1 MSGFKALNVD
11 SESEE
16 EIDDTKEIQLEEAFK
31 LYQNAL
37 KLHSQGPNYYDE
49 ASDAYGELFK
59 SEVFKYPE
67 AISEFAHDQEDD
79 PSHPIVQPDA
89 ESVPVL
95 PANAADSSANSIPL
109 LVYLSYK
116 NKGQLAIDKARN
128 QLASDS
134 PSRQDLMQHF
144 AAACGSG
151 IQNFAEALERDDTDI
166 DLWKKAARVAEV
178 LSNQRIS
185 RFCMESV
192 LAGDDDG
199 TEQTIDLSGLDEAFA
214 AGELAQILK
223 LLEDDVSQAHSS
235 DVHPKEPLL
244 KLLSK
249 SNDPYPFLPNRPRQL
264 EYLDE
269 RRRPDSFHVNGISL
283 RSNTISNLGQEILQA
298 IISHQGGKANISA
311 HTIVSANGVELPQS
325 PARIDTEVFM
335 DAEEDIQ
342 PTMNDLAPS
351 SITLE
356 TRESPEKMPVQDG
369 RLDSTDPS
377 PRQDGTGMVEDLPPD
392 PASGSAVDLPTR
404 KRSATTAGHEEPEG
418 RVKSKRL
425 RARESM
431 VEAPVAEEETVVHE
445 VVHKEPWDWIVLQN
459 ADKDQLKV
467 LDTFLSRLNVP
478 AFGSVEDIKADC
490 TTSSNLDVSGPDP
503 LPSRRLLSSD
513 LSRSIRGWT
522 DEHSQAILF
531 GHGNQEFVE
540 KSTGLTLFLQ
550 HSKGATEVEIDAP
563 TVSAGDELSAFF
575 QSLAA
580 SQTTLYDA
588 AFTWLLTILS
598 PDEQK
603 KDHVS
608 SSYMRETWPDDL
620 KQTVVQLLLRSEE
633 YLLDTLRQRYREMV
647 IGTNNDS
654 DESGSESHR
663 AWRKKLMELVQTIF
677 ELHIDIYSRITNPSS
692 QVEKEVRIK
701 QADSLERWAG
711 LADDFMRVYTGKD
724 DDSSVADSLVIRFLW
739 ASTIYGGKAE
749 DVDQNHTVL
758 CLEDLKRILQELEVK
773 PIVLPNNAAMPQ
785 ISVPAVEQ
793 EIQRLSTLDFFLSV
807 FDNDNSDPVA
817 VIEKLEPILE
827 LDNARQDESGDHPTL
842 LTDQAQ
848 QAVLD
853 FLDSGDA
860 SLKLFLWRR
869 LQNAYITIPYIPKV
883 VSCLLRAIE
892 TIFRELC
899 STRHAQMEDHHRQVA
914 MLKWV
919 RDLDEILIRTLSK
932 ILNEPNPL
940 ECLDDDHLRSSITA
954 ISFLLRIMHVF
965 ALYEDNIRFQ
975 YAAAPQFKGAMS
987 TKNFEKSKDRLREIQ
1002 VRLWTLQY
1010 FLLKEATTQ
1019 HKNIFP
1025 DRANDLADYLC
1036 TVHFALGQRLY
1047 CKHSNKQFVKLVK
1060 SELNTLETTNDY
1072 TADVAQVLYDLYQMK
1087 FVVGQGD
1094 FDHGC
1099 TTETLDKKT
1108 ALSLIPIVM
1117 FYARR
1122 MNIKDLIKSD
1132 LRLTIEKVQA
1142 ASGKNVSPPPAMHNR
1157 KIINAFLKSPIIPED
1172 LFKAVKGLGGLSTK
1186 PVLGEGSV
1194 KSTHGWFFLLGHI
1207 TLAKYRSVK
1216 RVSPTPTDDLDVAST
1231 LLKQDLE
1238 FDIEKWETWF
1248 RLAQIY
1254 EAKIEDDLIWNS
1266 TKLNEARGEIAQLER
1281 HSIHAFS
1288 MALAQAMRSADDD
1301 AETRLKIAE
1310 LHQEFAMRLYA
1321 SSREPLNMEAF
1332 NTDKSMRH
1340 ISSNYDGTMSKVPF
1354 HQPISKYTL
1363 WHFAAYLL
1371 RRKVSEKPKSW
1382 TSHYTLGKC
1391 LWKMFESPENQDRRN
1406 VRPEEVLEA
1415 FVDAVEASP
1424 KKEKSTDYILEPHF
1438 KLVSIVHKMVHHK
1451 HIKAQIGRD
1460 WLQATRFAQGV
1471 VLAIDEDG
1479 DPDWERY
1486 ILEILKR
1493 LSTADKQHWHHR
1505 IIARAAHV
1513 IYDGQANVAGAL
1525 GAKHEFTQQ
1534 IFTKTMT
1541 YQVWKPEFERPGR
1554 HYVYT
1559 GRYVLFFA
1567 QLLDKLNDRPN
1578 LDQLVRRVRRKQ
1590 TDFIDHEKVWGTI
1603 ATTYVNLLRRSA
1615 KIPDGRER
1623 AVFDPISYEE
1633 FSRNSE
1639 KLEKWALDEDTS
1651 SIVLD
1656 VMRDA
1661 IELKKI
1667 NNSLLKGGAIDD
1679 LIGDAY
1685 ACMYEAFVAQLP
1697 PEEQQNRPPSVPQ
1710 GTFLNMTA
1718 NGLPSHDGSSDLMQA
1733 TPAQAATANAIPGP
1747 SDSADLKPPVQPIVG
1762 LGLQTPTHQF
1772 IGTPSSLPN
1781 ALADPSKPPV
1791 EKPKPGRA
1799 KTITRREIQR
1809 KAEAV
1814 LVKPPPIK
1822 TPTLMKR
1829 PVVQIVVPNAGDSP
1843 APGRVDDLRED
1854 RDGNGEGQESM
1865 LSSRRGS
1872 VQSSAAGG
1880 REGSVDA
1887 GEEGDDE
1894 SELSDIEENEQE
1906 GDEDADGDTIVVQK
1920 KSMFPKLPS
1929 QQQGGGHE
1937 SDADE
1942 DDEDEDGEEG
1952 DEFEDEEHDH
1962 RPGRNGDRMDVD
1974 EEDEEQGDEEPEIQ
1988 DSQEVK
1994 EKKQARSSPAKVT
2007 EEK

>member
-37 KLHSQGPNYYDE
+37 KLHAQGPDYYDE
-49 ASDAYGELFK
+49 AGDAYDELFK

-67 AISEFAHDQEDD
+67 AISEFAHDQEDE
-79 PSHPIVQPDA
+79 PSHPVVQPDTEA
-89 ESVPVL
+89 GPIV
-95 PANAADSSANSIPL
+95 PANAADTSANSIPL

-116 NKGQLAIDKARN
+116 NRGQLAIDKA
-128 QLASDS
+128 
-134 PSRQDLMQHF
+134 QDLLGIGSPTRNELLRHF
-144 AAACGSG
+144 AASCGAG
-151 IQNFAEALERDDTDI
+151 LEDFAEALERDDTDI

-178 LSNQRIS
+178 LSTQRIT

-192 LAGDDDG
+192 LAGDDEG
-199 TEQTIDLSGLDEAFA
+199 NEQAIDLSGLDEAFA
-214 AGELAQILK
+214 AGELTQTLK
-223 LLEDDVSQAHSS
+223 LLQDDLSQARSG
-235 DVHPKEPLL
+235 DVRPKEPLL

-249 SNDPYPFLPNRPRQL
+249 SNDPYPFLPIRPEQL

-269 RRRPDSFHVNGISL
+269 RQRPNSFQINRISL
-283 RSNTISNLGQEILQA
+283 KSNTIPSFGQEILQA
-298 IISHQGGKANISA
+298 LLNHQEGKLNFSA
-311 HTIVSANGVELPQS
+311 HTIVSTDQLQPRQS
-325 PARIDTEVFM
+325 PDQFDDEVFM
-335 DAEEDIQ
+335 DAEQELHAAVNGDVPNSNTI
-342 PTMNDLAPS
+342 
-351 SITLE
+351 E
-356 TRESPEKMPVQDG
+356 THESPESMAIQDSGLEVIG
-369 RLDSTDPS
+369 RSLD
-377 PRQDGTGMVEDLPPD
+377 QGGTTQVEAVPPD
-392 PASGSAVDLPTR
+392 PASATSMDLPTR
-404 KRSATTAGHEEPEG
+404 KRSATFAGHEEPEG

-431 VEAPVAEEETVVHE
+431 IEAPLMENEDVVHE
-445 VVHKEPWDWIVLQN
+445 VVHKEPWDWTVLQT

-467 LDTFLSRLNVP
+467 VDAFLSRLDLP
-478 AFGSVEDIKADC
+478 AFGSVESIKADS
-490 TTSSNLDVSGPDP
+490 TPLSNAEMTSPSST
-503 LPSRRLLSSD
+503 PSRRLLSSD
-513 LSRSIRGWT
+513 LSRSIKTWT
-522 DEHSQAILF
+522 DEHSHAVLF

-550 HSKGATEVEIDAP
+550 HSKAADEVKINASA
-563 TVSAGDELSAFF
+563 VSAGDELSAFVKGLET
-575 QSLAA
+575 SHM
-580 SQTTLYDA
+580 TLYDA
-588 AFTWLLTILS
+588 AFTWLLAILT
-598 PDEQK
+598 PDASSK
-603 KDHVS
+603 ALTR
-608 SSYMRETWPDDL
+608 SSYMREGWSDEM
-620 KQTVVQLLLRSEE
+620 KQTVVQLLLRSQEH
-633 YLLDTLRQRYREMV
+633 LLDNLSQQYRQLV
-647 IGTNNDS
+647 PGANANA
-654 DESGSESHR
+654 DEDNSSESELSSISQ
-663 AWRKKLMELVQTIF
+663 LMEFVQSIF
-677 ELHIDIYSRITNPSS
+677 ELHLDIYSRITNPSS
-692 QVEKEVRIK
+692 QVEREVRIK
-701 QADSLERWAG
+701 QADSLERWAS
-711 LADDFMRVYTGKD
+711 LADDFMRIYANSAEQSGTSD
-724 DDSSVADSLVIRFLW
+724 TLVIRFLW
-739 ASTIYGGKAE
+739 ASTIYAGKAD
-749 DVDQNHTVL
+749 DVEQNHMVS
-758 CLEDLKRILQELEVK
+758 CLEDLKSVLHRLEVQ
-773 PIVLPNNAAMPQ
+773 PISLPNNAAMPQ
-785 ISVPAVEQ
+785 ISISAAEQ

-827 LDNARQDESGDHPTL
+827 LDIARQATDDAETAMVS
-842 LTDQAQ
+842 DQAQ

-853 FLDSGDA
+853 FFDSGDA

-869 LQNAYITIPYIPKV
+869 LQNAYITISYTPKV

-899 STRHAQMEDHHRQVA
+899 SKRHAQMEDHHRQVA
-914 MLKWV
+914 MLKWL
-919 RDLDEILIRTLSK
+919 RDLDELLIRTLSK
-932 ILNEPNPL
+932 IMNESNAL
-940 ECLDDDHLRSSITA
+940 ECLDDEHLRTSMVA
-954 ISFLLRIMHVF
+954 VSFVLRFLHVF
-965 ALYEDNIRFQ
+965 ALYEDNVRFQ
-975 YAAAPQFKGAMS
+975 YAVPPQFKGAMS
-987 TKNFEKSKDRLREIQ
+987 TKNFEKSKDRLREIL

-1010 FLLKEATTQ
+1010 FLLKEATAQ
-1019 HKNIFP
+1019 RSDLFP
-1025 DRANDLADYLC
+1025 DKANDLADYLC

-1060 SELNTLETTNDY
+1060 SELHALETTNNY
-1072 TADVAQVLYDLYQMK
+1072 TADIAQVLYDLYQMK

-1099 TTETLDKKT
+1099 PTETLDKKT

-1122 MNIKDLIKSD
+1122 MNIKDLIKGD
-1132 LRLTIEKVQA
+1132 LRVAIEKVQA
-1142 ASGKNVSPPPAMHNR
+1142 ASGKNTSPPPAMHNR
-1157 KIINAFLKSPIIPED
+1157 KVINAFLRSPINPED
-1172 LFKAVKGLGGLSTK
+1172 LFRSIRGLGGLSTK

-1194 KSTHGWFFLLGHI
+1194 KATHGWFFLLGNM

-1238 FDIEKWETWF
+1238 FDIERWETWF

-1266 TKLNEARGEIAQLER
+1266 TKLNEARGDIAQLER

-1288 MALAQAMRSADDD
+1288 MALALAMRSAPDDV
-1301 AETRLKIAE
+1301 ETRQKIAE
-1310 LHQEFAMRLYA
+1310 LHQGFAARLYA

-1332 NTDKSMRH
+1332 NTDKSMRY
-1340 ISSNYDGTMSKVPF
+1340 ISRSYDGSMFKVPF
-1354 HQPISKYTL
+1354 HHPLSRYTV
-1363 WHFAAYLL
+1363 WDFAANLL
-1371 RRKVSEKPKSW
+1371 RRKISEKPKPW
-1382 TSHYTLGKC
+1382 TCYYTLGKC
-1391 LWKMFESPENQDRRN
+1391 LWKMFESPENQDKRN

-1415 FVDAVEASP
+1415 FVDAVDASP
-1424 KKEKSTDYILEPHF
+1424 KKEKATDYVLEPHF
-1438 KLVSIVHKMVHHK
+1438 KLVSIVHKMVHRK
-1451 HIKAQIGRD
+1451 HIKPQIGRD
-1460 WLQATRFAQGV
+1460 WLQATRFAHEV

-1486 ILEILKR
+1486 VLDILKK
-1493 LSTADKQHWHHR
+1493 LIVADKQHWHHR
-1505 IIARAAHV
+1505 IVARAAHV

-1559 GRYVLFFA
+1559 GRYVQFFA
-1567 QLLDKLNDRPN
+1567 QILDKLNDRLN

-1590 TDFIDHEKVWGTI
+1590 TDFIDHEKIWGTI

-1623 AVFDPISYEE
+1623 AVFDPISFEE
-1633 FSRNSE
+1633 FTKNSE
-1639 KLEKWALDEDTS
+1639 KLEEWALDEDTS

-1697 PEEQQNRPPSVPQ
+1697 REEHLPRPQSLPQ
-1710 GTFLNMTA
+1710 GSFLNMTPDTVPR
-1718 NGLPSHDGSSDLMQA
+1718 NDGASDRMQITSDHIA
-1733 TPAQAATANAIPGP
+1733 GADGILNP
-1747 SDSADLKPPVQPIVG
+1747 SDSATSRPAIQPPVG
-1762 LGLQTPTHQF
+1762 LGVQTPSHQF

-1781 ALADPSKPPV
+1781 ALVDPSRPPV
-1791 EKPKPGRA
+1791 EKAKPGRV

-1809 KAEAV
+1809 KAEAI

-1829 PVVQIVVPNAGDSP
+1829 PVVEIPVYNAGGGSS
-1843 APGRVDDLRED
+1843 APGRVEDLRDD
-1854 RDGNGEGQESM
+1854 RDGRGDGQDSI

-1872 VQSSAAGG
+1872 MQSSVAGEG

-1894 SELSDIEENEQE
+1894 SELSDIGENENE
-1906 GDEDADGDTIVVQK
+1906 GDEDGEDDTVVVQRHSTFSGRMSK
-1920 KSMFPKLPS
+1920 P
-1929 QQQGGGHE
+1929 QGGSNE
-1937 SDADE
+1937 SDADDDDE
-1942 DDEDEDGEEG
+1942 DDESQGDQNGANTGGHIDG
-1952 DEFEDEEHDH
+1952 
-1962 RPGRNGDRMDVD
+1962 MDVD
-1974 EEDEEQGDEEPEIQ
+1974 RQDADLGDGGPEIQ
-1988 DSQEVK
+1988 DSQEASV
-1994 EKKQARSSPAKVT
+1994 QRPSHSSPRTVPA
-2007 EEK
+2007 EK